1 MRVGEE
7 SVRREARMR
16 SELRERRGNTTKPK
30 ARLFFFCFF
39 LLTSI
44 TSTSTSTFTTNHLPN
59 PPIQETTAFMYETYA
74 WNHFPTKRRMR
85 DWVLNFIA
93 NDVSSSSP
101 SSASPSS
108 SPPPSAKR
116 AKVLTYGDGMGID
129 TCYLSAAGHDTHYYE
144 LSQRSINFAKKLSKS
159 ANTPITFLTKE
170 GSIPTGAFDFV
181 VCLDVLEHVPDPP
194 ALVREIASYLKP
206 GGVLLCSAPFY
217 YVSESAST
225 HLASNKTYSGDLRRL
240 YTPAG
245 LAPVD
250 CAPMWIPIALEKC
263 GEPVG
268 NGGAAAA
275 AAADAAAADASGKKK
290 KKQSR
295 SPKLTPSRAV
305 PFQARARI
313 VANGLVLCTGRKFSF
328 LHSKISEAVLAVEA
342 RGLRKSRAK
351 QRLADAREATKA
363 ASAAAAAA
371 AEA

>member
-1 MRVGEE
+1 
-7 SVRREARMR
+7 
-16 SELRERRGNTTKPK
+16 
-30 ARLFFFCFF
+30 
-39 LLTSI
+39 
-44 TSTSTSTFTTNHLPN
+44 
-59 PPIQETTAFMYETYA
+59 MYETYA

-93 NDVSSSSP
+93 NDASSASSSASSPSSSSSP
-101 SSASPSS
+101 
-108 SPPPSAKR
+108 KK

-170 GSIPTGAFDFV
+170 GSIPAGAFDFV

-225 HLASNKTYSGDLRRL
+225 HLASNKTYSGDLRRI

-268 NGGAAAA
+268 T
-275 AAADAAAADASGKKK
+275 AAADAPAVGS
-290 KKQSR
+290 KKQR
-295 SPKLTPSRAV
+295 PPKLTPSRAV
-305 PFQARARI
+305 SFQARARI
-313 VANGLVLCTGRKFSF
+313 VGNGLVLCTGRKFSF

-351 QRLADAREATKA
+351 QRLADAREATKK

-371 AEA
+371 T

>member
-1 MRVGEE
+1 
-7 SVRREARMR
+7 
-16 SELRERRGNTTKPK
+16 
-30 ARLFFFCFF
+30 
-39 LLTSI
+39 
-44 TSTSTSTFTTNHLPN
+44 
-59 PPIQETTAFMYETYA
+59 MYETYA

-93 NDVSSSSP
+93 NDASSSTAA
-101 SSASPSS
+101 ASPSS
-108 SPPPSAKR
+108 PPSAKK

-144 LSQRSINFAKKLSKS
+144 LSQRSINFAKKLSKA
-159 ANTPITFLTKE
+159 ANTPITCLTKE
-170 GSIPTGAFDFV
+170 GSIPAGAFDFV

-194 ALVREIASYLKP
+194 ALVREIASYLRP

-225 HLASNKTYSGDLRRL
+225 HLASNKIYSGDLRRL

-263 GEPVG
+263 GEPVVA
-268 NGGAAAA
+268 NGAGAADD
-275 AAADAAAADASGKKK
+275 AAADAGAVASK
-290 KKQSR
+290 KKQR
-295 SPKLTPSRAV
+295 PPQLTPSRAV

-328 LHSKISEAVLAVEA
+328 VHSKISEAVLAVEA

-351 QRLADAREATKA
+351 QRLADAREATKK

-371 AEA
+371 AET

>member
-1 MRVGEE
+1 
-7 SVRREARMR
+7 
-16 SELRERRGNTTKPK
+16 
-30 ARLFFFCFF
+30 
-39 LLTSI
+39 
-44 TSTSTSTFTTNHLPN
+44 
-59 PPIQETTAFMYETYA
+59 MYETYA

-93 NDVSSSSP
+93 NDDASP
-101 SSASPSS
+101 SSASPASAAPASPS
-108 SPPPSAKR
+108 SPPPPSPASSKQR

-194 ALVREIASYLKP
+194 ALVREIATYLKP

-263 GEPVG
+263 GEPQLQVATAG
-268 NGGAAAA
+268 TGGD
-275 AAADAAAADASGKKK
+275 AADGGGKKGVK
-290 KKQSR
+290 APKP
-295 SPKLTPSRAV
+295 PKLTPRRAV
-305 PFQARARI
+305 SFQARARI
-313 VANGLVLCTGRKFSF
+313 IANGLVLCTGRKFSF
-328 LHSKISEAVLAVEA
+328 VHSKISEAVLAVEA

-351 QRLADAREATKA
+351 KRLADAREATKR
-363 ASAAAAAA
+363 ASAAAV
-371 AEA
+371 ETS

>member
-1 MRVGEE
+1 
-7 SVRREARMR
+7 
-16 SELRERRGNTTKPK
+16 
-30 ARLFFFCFF
+30 
-39 LLTSI
+39 
-44 TSTSTSTFTTNHLPN
+44 
-59 PPIQETTAFMYETYA
+59 MYETYA
-74 WNHFPTKRRMR
+74 WNHFPTKKRMR

-93 NDVSSSSP
+93 NDASAASAAPSSSSP
-101 SSASPSS
+101 SSSSS
-108 SPPPSAKR
+108 SPKK

-170 GSIPTGAFDFV
+170 GSIPAGAFDFV

-268 NGGAAAA
+268 NNGAANATAAA
-275 AAADAAAADASGKKK
+275 AAADANAAAAAS
-290 KKQSR
+290 KKQR
-295 SPKLTPSRAV
+295 PPKLTPSRAV

-328 LHSKISEAVLAVEA
+328 VHSKISEAVLAVEA

-351 QRLADAREATKA
+351 QRLADAREATKK
-363 ASAAAAAA
+363 ASAAASAS
-371 AEA
+371 AET

>member
-1 MRVGEE
+1 
-7 SVRREARMR
+7 
-16 SELRERRGNTTKPK
+16 
-30 ARLFFFCFF
+30 
-39 LLTSI
+39 
-44 TSTSTSTFTTNHLPN
+44 
-59 PPIQETTAFMYETYA
+59 MYETYA

-85 DWVLNFIA
+85 DWVLHFIA
-93 NDVSSSSP
+93 NDASASSAPPSSSSP
-101 SSASPSS
+101 SSSSS
-108 SPPPSAKR
+108 SPKK

-170 GSIPTGAFDFV
+170 GSIPAGAFDFV

-268 NGGAAAA
+268 NGAAAANAAANAAASAAAA
-275 AAADAAAADASGKKK
+275 AAVASKKP
-290 KKQSR
+290 R
-295 SPKLTPSRAV
+295 PPRLTPSRAV
-305 PFQARARI
+305 SFQARARI

-328 LHSKISEAVLAVEA
+328 VHSKISEAVLAVEA

-351 QRLADAREATKA
+351 QRLADAREATKK

-371 AEA
+371 AVET